1 MGTTELNINI
11 HSLREIEMAEEQA
24 NSGAAEGESP
34 IFRMQKMYIKDF
46 SFENPNAPGVFQTPN
61 QEPKVEVDL
70 KLNNQKLDDDHYEVA
85 LQITAKIV
93 DKGNN
98 DQTMFILEIEHAAAY
113 LMKNIPDE
121 HMEMVLGVDC
131 PTLLF
136 PFTRQ
141 IVSQISV
148 DGGFIP
154 FLMEPINFMALYQ
167 NSKKESAAA
176 QH

>member
-1 MGTTELNINI
+1 
-11 HSLREIEMAEEQA
+11 MAEEQEKSVEENA
-24 NSGAAEGESP
+24 P

-61 QEPKVEVDL
+61 QEPKVEVNL
-70 KLNNQKLDDDHYEVA
+70 KLNNIKLDDDHFEVS

-98 DQTMFILEIEHAAAY
+98 DKTMFILEIEHAAAF
-113 LMKNIPDE
+113 LMQNIPEE
-121 HMEMVLGVDC
+121 HHAMVLGVDC

-141 IVSQISV
+141 IVSQMSV

-167 NSKKESAAA
+167 NSRNEVSEAN
-176 QH
+176 

>member
-1 MGTTELNINI
+1 M
-11 HSLREIEMAEEQA
+11 SEEQS
-24 NSGAAEGESP
+24 NTGAAEDAP

-46 SFENPNAPGVFQTPN
+46 SFENPNAPEVFQAPN
-61 QEPKVEVDL
+61 QEPKVEVSL
-70 KLNNQKLDDDHYEVA
+70 KLSNKKLDDEHWEVA

-93 DKGNN
+93 DKNNN
-98 DQTMFILEIEHAAAY
+98 DKTMFIMEIEHAAAFM
-113 LMKNIPDE
+113 MKNIPEE
-121 HMEMVLGVDC
+121 HQEMVLGVDC

-141 IVSQISV
+141 VVSQISV

-167 NSKKESAAA
+167 NSKQEAQAAKN
-176 QH
+176 

>member
-1 MGTTELNINI
+1 
-11 HSLREIEMAEEQA
+11 MAEEQENNGPDE
-24 NSGAAEGESP
+24 NSP
-34 IFRMQKMYIKDF
+34 VFRMQKMYIKDF
-46 SFENPNAPGVFQTPN
+46 SFENPNAPAVFQVQN
-61 QEPKVEVDL
+61 QEPKVEVNL
-70 KLNNQKLDDDHYEVA
+70 KLNNTKLDDDHYEIA

-93 DKGNN
+93 DKNN
-98 DQTMFILEIEHAAAY
+98 DDKTMFIMEIEHAAAF

-121 HMEMVLGVDC
+121 HQEMVLGVDC

-167 NSKKESAAA
+167 NSKNTA
-176 QH
+176 QEAN

>member
-1 MGTTELNINI
+1 
-11 HSLREIEMAEEQA
+11 MAEEQA
-24 NSGAAEGESP
+24 KTSGTEEDENP
-34 IFRMQKMYIKDF
+34 VFRMQKMYIKDF
-46 SFENPNAPGVFQTPN
+46 SFENPNAPSVFQAPN
-61 QEPKVEVDL
+61 QEPKVEVNL
-70 KLNNQKLDDDHYEVA
+70 KLNNKKLDDNHYEVA
-85 LQITAKIV
+85 LQITAKIIDQGND
-93 DKGNN
+93 DK
-98 DQTMFILEIEHAAAY
+98 TMFIMEIEHAAAF

-121 HMEMVLGVDC
+121 HHEMVLGVDC
-131 PTLLF
+131 PSLLF

-176 QH
+176 QN